1 VNRIRAWLVAA
12 VALLVAV
19 PAIPAGG
26 VAQAP
31 AHAAAAACGTR
42 VDIGVTVYDRPHGVV
57 KGSGSYT
64 TQSCLAISSVYL
76 VIVRGQTP
84 NQMGEVAATKVTRY
98 PPEPSSA
105 KFSPRDYRCRSH
117 TAWYWYKTKISWRY
131 SGGGGGT
138 KYSNS
143 IRVDCY

>member
-1 VNRIRAWLVAA
+1 MNRIRASRVAV
-12 VALLVAV
+12 VALLVAAV
-19 PAIPAGG
+19 AIPAGG
-26 VAQAP
+26 V

-84 NQMGEVAATKVTRY
+84 NQMVEVAATKVTRY

-105 KFSPRDYRCRSH
+105 KFSPKDYYCRGH
-117 TAWYWYKTKISWRY
+117 TSWYWYKTKIAWKY

-138 KYSNS
+138 KYSNA
-143 IRVDCY
+143 IRVDCP

>member
-1 VNRIRAWLVAA
+1 M
-12 VALLVAV
+12 
-19 PAIPAGG
+19 
-26 VAQAP
+26 
-31 AHAAAAACGTR
+31 
-42 VDIGVTVYDRPHGVV
+42 

-131 SGGGGGT
+131 SGGGGT

>member
-1 VNRIRAWLVAA
+1 VNRIRAALVVVAVLGAVAA
-12 VALLVAV
+12 V
-19 PAIPAGG
+19 PPGG
-26 VAQAP
+26 A
-31 AHAAAAACGTR
+31 AHAAAAACGTT

-64 TQSCLAISSVYL
+64 TQSCRAISSVYL
-76 VIVRGQTP
+76 VIMRGQSP
-84 NQMGEVAATKVTRY
+84 NRMSEAGSTKVTRY

-105 KFSPRDYRCRSH
+105 KFSPKNYQCYGH
-117 TAWYWYKTKISWRY
+117 INWYWFKTKISWKY

-138 KYSNS
+138 KYSNA